1 MKGKCRFSN
10 PVLIKLDLDGV
21 EATVEIQAAILIDF
35 KVFTYLNDSFSVHLR
50 PPHVS
55 HKGLTEMAAGPQVQ
69 SCLRQMSKIE
79 MY

>member
-35 KVFTYLNDSFSVHLR
+35 KVFTYLNDSFRVHLR

-55 HKGLTEMAAGPQVQ
+55 HKGLTEMADPQVQ
-69 SCLRQMSKIE
+69 SCSRQMSKIE